1 VSAQLPQK
9 RERPHAPEPHLHA
22 VEADR
27 LHSNQKCLKRW
38 RGDGLGGRSRGVLGI
53 RVVNVVGRIRLISS
67 VVNKDLTFKAKA
79 KAKDLTSEQV
89 EGQL

>member
-1 VSAQLPQK
+1 M
-9 RERPHAPEPHLHA
+9 APEPHLHA

-38 RGDGLGGRSRGVLGI
+38 RGDGPGGQSRGVLGI

-79 KAKDLTSEQV
+79 KAKDLASEQV